1 MHKIEISPTT
11 MGRVRALRG
20 RTHMFNHLD
29 PARTAHIIVDLQ
41 NGFMEPGAAVEI
53 PQAREIVPNVN
64 RISAAVRAAGG
75 LNVFIRYSLDG
86 RVLPAAL
93 FRPVPSAASDQSIQ
107 VWRADV
113 RRSHASSDGPH
124 ISVAQQPAIH
134 LEEFRQTSVGLCA
147 LALPWMFP
155 CFLPLKK
162 STRFCSGHSPR
173 RLALG
178 GWR

>member
-64 RISAAVRAAGG
+64 RISAAVRAACG
-75 LNVFIRYSLDG
+75 LNVFIRYLVNG
-86 RVLPAAL
+86 
-93 FRPVPSAASDQSIQ
+93 
-107 VWRADV
+107 
-113 RRSHASSDGPH
+113 
-124 ISVAQQPAIH
+124 
-134 LEEFRQTSVGLCA
+134 TA
-147 LALPWMFP
+147 LALLTGGYFP
-155 CFLPLKK
+155 QRCSALCRQPLQI
-162 STRFCSGHSPR
+162 
-173 RLALG
+173 
-178 GWR
+178 